1 MWHACGKKKCAGR
14 ILVGRPSD
22 DELGVDWK
30 EM

>member
-1 MWHACGKKKCAGR
+1 MHAAKKKSAGR